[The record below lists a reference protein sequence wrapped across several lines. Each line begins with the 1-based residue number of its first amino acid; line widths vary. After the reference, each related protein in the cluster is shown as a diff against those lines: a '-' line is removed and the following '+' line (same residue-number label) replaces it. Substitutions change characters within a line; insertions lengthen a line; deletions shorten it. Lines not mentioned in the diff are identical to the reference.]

1 MAFMDIKILCT
12 MCGNVYT
19 VRDGAKK
26 QPQMLHVFNIVYC
39 PVCNH
44 DHYVINTKLLEEENG
59 NMDNNNT

>member
-1 MAFMDIKILCT
+1 MKMDTKILCT

-19 VRDGAKK
+19 IREGAKK
-26 QPQMLHVFNIVYC
+26 YPNIVYC
-39 PVCNH
+39 PVCSH